1 MDANEVAPNLAQA
14 VHLKKMQQEGTL
26 TEDKIIKMICLEKSN
41 QKEKLS
47 IEVQSIKDYFPSNYS
62 LRMMQDKIKELLE
75 QYKLN
80 WQKVKAEK
88 SKNEDLTR

>member
-1 MDANEVAPNLAQA
+1 
-14 VHLKKMQQEGTL
+14 
-26 TEDKIIKMICLEKSN
+26 MICLEKSN

-47 IEVQSIKDYFPSNYS
+47 IEVKSIKDYFPSNYS